1 METSWH
7 DHSLRVTGN
16 WTARYL
22 FLAPQYELWLDDQ
35 RIDLKGGPRLHTTL
49 EAIVELEETAQAE
62 EAQEEALG
70 QHDGTAT
77 TGEDPISRHHIEAK
91 VLSIAGI
98 RPLCELF
105 VDGQLVHSDRIRV
118 ENVLNPFLILFILA
132 ATSWMIYVGPDVLR
146 TYLSQ

>member
-1 METSWH
+1 MESSWN
-7 DHSLRVTGN
+7 DHAIRVTGN

-49 EAIVELEETAQAE
+49 EAIVELEQD
-62 EAQEEALG
+62 EAKGGEREGDEAV
-70 QHDGTAT
+70 T
-77 TGEDPISRHHIEAK
+77 RHHVEAK

-105 VDGQLVHSDRIRV
+105 VDGKLIHSERVKV
-118 ENVLNPFLILFILA
+118 ENVLNPFLLLFILA

-146 TYLSQ
+146 TYLRQ

>member
-1 METSWH
+1 METSWQGH
-7 DHSLRVTGN
+7 AIRVTGN

-35 RIDLKGGPRLHTTL
+35 RIDLKGGPRLNPTL
-49 EAIVELEETAQAE
+49 EAIVEFDPTSTTPHDDEAQA
-62 EAQEEALG
+62 AA
-70 QHDGTAT
+70 DDA
-77 TGEDPISRHHIEAK
+77 IARHHIEAK

-105 VDGQLVHSDRIRV
+105 IDGKLVHTERVKV
-118 ENVLNPFLILFILA
+118 ENVLNPFLLLFILA

-146 TYLSQ
+146 AYLRQ